1 MIIRGAPSELLA
13 GALPAGRRRRPSADV
28 LSRFPAPVHSRQF
41 FVALAAAAVAA
52 EIAVLAPVV
61 LGTESAPGYRIAFR
75 LVGGAFVACGI
86 VAWRRR
92 PDSLS
97 GALMVATGF
106 GLFVEPI
113 FAQFDPAALRALG
126 DMFED
131 VWGIFI
137 VALLLTI
144 LTGGRLVSTVDR
156 VLVGA
161 FVAILGLELARHLF
175 LEEPGNFLLVHPDDG
190 LADAVNTVILWLT
203 SVACLAVAV
212 VIGARWKAASRPGRR
227 ALLPSVAG
235 IASLLFFAVAQQ
247 ADPLLLRWLA
257 VCSLLIVPAAFLAG
271 LLRSR
276 LARGAL
282 TELLRDPGAIRG
294 AVLQERVAGALGDPG
309 AVLARRLDGGEV
321 YADAEGN
328 RVEPPPPG
336 GGRSAL
342 TIERD
347 GEPVALLC
355 YDAAL
360 DDDPELVQAVA
371 ATAGIALDNERLQL
385 EAQERL
391 TELQASRQRIVA
403 AGDAERRRLERDL
416 HDGAQQRLVALAMQ
430 LRLIQADIRRDPE
443 AAEALVE
450 AAGDELSQ
458 SLAELR
464 ELARGLHPAVLDH
477 GLPTALESLAARSA
491 VPTAVVCEAPPQLA
505 PEIELALYFVACEAL
520 TNIAKYAGAST
531 ASVRLARSDGGVVIE
546 VADDGAGGAVAGGG
560 SGLRGLAD
568 RVEALDGRLLVVSPP
583 GAGTVVSAE
592 LPCGS

>member
-1 MIIRGAPSELLA
+1 MIIRGASSELLA
-13 GALPAGRRRRPSADV
+13 GAVPAGRRRRRRADV
-28 LSRFPAPVHSRQF
+28 LQRFLAPVHSRRF
-41 FVALAAAAVAA
+41 FVALGAAAVAA
-52 EIAVLAPVV
+52 ELAVLAPVV

-113 FAQFDPAALRALG
+113 FAQFDPAGLQALG

-144 LTGGRLVSTVDR
+144 MTGGRLVSTIDR

-161 FVAILGLELARHLF
+161 FVAILVLELARHLV

-190 LADAVNTVILWLT
+190 IADAVNTVILWLT
-203 SVACLAVAV
+203 SAACLAVAV
-212 VIGARWKAASRPGRR
+212 VVGARWKAASRPVRR

-247 ADPLLLRWLA
+247 ADPILLRWLA
-257 VCSLLIVPAAFLAG
+257 VCSLLIVPAGFLAG

-282 TELLRDPGAIRG
+282 TELLHDPVAIRG

-309 AVLARRLDGGEV
+309 AVLARRVDGAET
-321 YADAEGN
+321 YADAEGD
-328 RVEPPPPG
+328 RVEPPAPG
-336 GGRSAL
+336 GGRSVL
-342 TIERD
+342 EIERD

-355 YDAAL
+355 YDSAL

-371 ATAGIALDNERLQL
+371 AAAGIALENEHLQA
-385 EAQERL
+385 ESQVNHA
-391 TELQASRQRIVA
+391 ELRASRQRIVA

-430 LRLIQADIRRDPE
+430 LRLIQGDIRRDPA
-443 AAEALVE
+443 AAEALVSS
-450 AAGDELSQ
+450 ASDELSR

-464 ELARGLHPAVLDH
+464 ELARGIHPAVLDH
-477 GLPTALESLAARSA
+477 GLSGALESLAARST
-491 VPTAVVCEAPPQLA
+491 VPTAVTCDAALDLSPQAELATYFVVCEALA
-505 PEIELALYFVACEAL
+505 NV
-520 TNIAKYAGAST
+520 AKYARAT
-531 ASVRLARSDGGVVIE
+531 AASVHVTRSGQSVVVEIADGGV
-546 VADDGAGGAVAGGG
+546 GGAVASSG

-568 RVEALDGRLLVVSPP
+568 RVEARDGHHTVVRPP
-583 GAGTVVSAE
+583 GAGTV
-592 LPCGS
+592 LPAVLPRGS